1 MNIVERSSGYWVVN
15 NDGVIEGPFNTIEE
29 AQNYI
34 DKENVVVLNTFTGQD
49 GMYIVEEKNE

>member
-1 MNIVERSSGYWVVN
+1 MNIVERSSGYWVVD

-49 GMYIVEEKNE
+49 GMYTVEKKND